1 MKKNLP
7 KCLRICAIAEM
18 SAFCLV
24 ALCYAIYLLTWGFY
38 LGAVLVVVASGL
50 FVVIGLALFGLAKV
64 VENTNKLV
72 ELAKKEEE
80 K

>member
-1 MKKNLP
+1 MKNLP
-7 KCLRICAIAEM
+7 KCLRICAIAVM

-38 LGAVLVVVASGL
+38 LGAVLVVVGCGL
-50 FVVIGLALFGLAKV
+50 FVLIGLALFGLAKV

-72 ELAKKEEE
+72 ENAKKEEE

>member
-18 SAFCLV
+18 SAFWLV
-24 ALCYAIYLLTWGFY
+24 ALCYAIYLLSWGFY